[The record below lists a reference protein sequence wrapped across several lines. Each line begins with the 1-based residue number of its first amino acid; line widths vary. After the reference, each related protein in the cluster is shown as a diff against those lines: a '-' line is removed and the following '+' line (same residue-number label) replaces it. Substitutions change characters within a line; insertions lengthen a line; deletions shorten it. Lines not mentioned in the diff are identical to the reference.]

1 MKRMLALA
9 LLLAIVLPVSAL
21 YWVGIS
27 PFAVGEAMRVGTGMT
42 AKLGCSGIYL
52 SGFSEED
59 ILRDLASYSPAANVV
74 SLKRLEPDTVAADI
88 SGMATATARFIPGQ
102 GCTLAFPGMIDRQS
116 LSLIA
121 SANEREDR
129 LAVAVDA
136 GVQTILEQVLSEDS
150 DAGLDTRAL
159 LVLKNGELIAQAYR
173 DGITAETPLL
183 GWSMAKSVTAILLGR
198 MEAMGLADP
207 ASQNLFP
214 AWQNDDRR
222 AISVLNMLQMSS
234 GLAFEEIYGPG
245 SDATRMLFTVPDA
258 SAIALQK
265 SVDHAPGEHF
275 AYSSGTTNLLMRY
288 AMQQL
293 GGEPQDL
300 LSFWQEQIVAPLGL
314 TATTFE
320 MDASGVF
327 VGSSYLYAPASDWAR
342 MGQLMLDD
350 GVVGGKRLLPQDWV
364 ARAQAPN
371 NSKNDPRYGYQF
383 WLNAGTEEP
392 RWPDLEAGAY
402 AMMGNRGQVVMILPE
417 HGAVVV
423 RLGWSAAPYPY
434 NAQLGRIQAVL

>member
-1 MKRMLALA
+1 MKRFLALV

-27 PFAVGEAMRVGTGMT
+27 PFALGEAMRVGTGMT
-42 AKLGCSGIYL
+42 AKLACSGIYL
-52 SGFSEED
+52 SGFSDED
-59 ILRDLASYSPAANVV
+59 ILRDLASYSPAAKVV
-74 SLKRLEPDTVAADI
+74 SMKRVGPDTVSADI

-102 GCTLAFPGMIDRQS
+102 GCALAFPQMLDRQS
-116 LSLIA
+116 LSSSV
-121 SANEREDR
+121 SATQREHPPV
-129 LAVAVDA
+129 VAKDA
-136 GVQTILEQVLSEDS
+136 EVQTILEQVLTADS

-173 DGITAETPLL
+173 DGITAQTPLL

-207 ASQNLFP
+207 ASQGLFLE
-214 AWQNDDRR
+214 WQDEDRH
-222 AISVLNMLQMSS
+222 AISLLNMLQMSS

-265 SVDHAPGEHF
+265 RTEHVPGEHF

-293 GGEPQDL
+293 GGEPQNL

-327 VGSSYLYAPASDWAR
+327 VGSSYLYAPAHDWASL
-342 MGQLMLDD
+342 GQLMLDD
-350 GVVGGKRLLPQDWV
+350 GVAGGKRLLPQGWV
-364 ARAQAPN
+364 ARAQTPN
-371 NSKNDPRYGYQF
+371 TSKNDPRYGYQF

-402 AMMGNRGQVVMILPE
+402 AMMGNRGQVVMMLPE
-417 HGAVVV
+417 HNAVLV
-423 RLGWSAAPYPY
+423 RLGWSATPYPY
-434 NAQLGRIQAVL
+434 NEQLGRIQAAL